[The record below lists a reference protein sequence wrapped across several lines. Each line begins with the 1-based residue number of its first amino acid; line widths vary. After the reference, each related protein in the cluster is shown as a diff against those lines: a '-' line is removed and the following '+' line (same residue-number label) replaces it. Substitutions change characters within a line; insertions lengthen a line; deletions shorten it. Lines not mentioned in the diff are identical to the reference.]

1 MAHDVGPCGRVFH
14 PLHVQDGCVQ
24 EESKQPG
31 MAFRLKFQLFP
42 WHVVMQLLAHNQEHA
57 MYALHLFK
65 MARPGEGPFKL
76 VLKFT

>member
-1 MAHDVGPCGRVFH
+1 MRAGGEQAARNGFPFEISTVSVARSDATLGTHDR
-14 PLHVQDGCVQ
+14 
-24 EESKQPG
+24 
-31 MAFRLKFQLFP
+31 
-42 WHVVMQLLAHNQEHA
+42 EHA